1 MRRTGSSRR
10 VAAFIALSIIALTPL
25 VARAQGVTTSA
36 LTGTVTSADGQPL
49 ANATVTAIHVP
60 SGTQYRATVTS
71 SGRYSLPNLRVGGPY
86 RITAT
91 MIGYEPKSESDV
103 TLALGQSSRVDFKL
117 IRDPEF
123 TNSHTPWARAAA

>member
-91 MIGYEPKSESDV
+91 MIG
-103 TLALGQSSRVDFKL
+103 
-117 IRDPEF
+117 
-123 TNSHTPWARAAA
+123 